1 LFFIPIANIFLIQL
15 FYSQKQNQ
23 SKMKKRDYERP
34 TMDVVEVKQQAQ
46 LLAGSVGASRGD
58 YGVANEDTW
67 EE

>member
-1 LFFIPIANIFLIQL
+1 
-15 FYSQKQNQ
+15 
-23 SKMKKRDYERP
+23 MKKKEYERP
-34 TMDVVEVKQQAQ
+34 TMQVFEVKQQPQ

>member
-1 LFFIPIANIFLIQL
+1 
-15 FYSQKQNQ
+15 
-23 SKMKKRDYERP
+23 MKRKKYEVP

-67 EE
+67 EEN